1 MFDLVALL
9 IDEKKS
15 SCGYQM
21 YAGKPQDAHRFPRI
35 CGRMCRDLGATSGLF
50 TFPGDTFPGGS
61 GGCQCQEGV
70 DDAAGCND
78 GVNSVKLYRYLG
90 KFEVLH

>member
-1 MFDLVALL
+1 MYFITFDLVAQL

-15 SCGYQM
+15 KCGYQM
-21 YAGKPQDAHRFPRI
+21 YAGKQEDENRFPRI
-35 CGRMCRDLGATSGLF
+35 CGRMCRDLGATRGLF

-78 GVNSVKLYRYLG
+78 GVSVDPVKL
-90 KFEVLH
+90 